1 MATMQEIE
9 TWRGR
14 KLVDRDGDKIGT
26 IEEVYLDR
34 SSGEPEWLAVKTGLF
49 GSNLSFVPIR
59 DASAK
64 GDDVR
69 VQHEKDL
76 VKDAP
81 NVEADGE
88 LSPEEERRLYQ
99 HYGRSDYDDWSD
111 TSEDRTEG
119 VLGRDRRDR
128 FAEGRGGDADR
139 ERDLDR
145 EGDARGTVGRDT
157 SGPTTDDAM
166 TRSEEELRVG
176 TERRETGRAR
186 LRKYVVTEDVQ
197 ETVPVE
203 REEVRV
209 DREPITDANRDAAL
223 DGPEISEEEH
233 EVTLH
238 AEEPVVEKRTVP
250 KERVRLD
257 KDVHRDEE
265 TVNEQVREER
275 IEAEG
280 DAKAKDRR
288 R

>member
-14 KLVDRDGDKIGT
+14 TLVDRDGDKIGK

-34 SSGEPEWLAVKTGLF
+34 NSGDPEWVAVKTGML
-49 GSNLSFVPIR
+49 GSRVSFVPIR
-59 DASAK
+59 DASAE

-69 VQHEKDL
+69 VQHEKSL

-81 NVEADGE
+81 NVDADGE
-88 LSPEEERRLYQ
+88 LSRDEERRLYE

-119 VLGRDRRDR
+119 LYGRDDDARTTT
-128 FAEGRGGDADR
+128 GRGDDVRGKTTGRGDRAD
-139 ERDLDR
+139 
-145 EGDARGTVGRDT
+145 TVGRDT

-166 TRSEEELRVG
+166 TRSEDEVRVG

-186 LRKYVVTEDVQ
+186 LRKHVVTENVE
-197 ETVPVE
+197 ETVPVQ
-203 REEVRV
+203 REKVRV
-209 DREPITDANRDAAL
+209 DREPITDANRDQAMA
-223 DGPEISEEEH
+223 GPEISEEEH

-238 AEEPVVEKRTVP
+238 TEEPVVEKRTVP

-257 KDVHRDEE
+257 KDVHTDEE
-265 TVNEQVREER
+265 TVNEEVRKER

-280 DAKAKDRR
+280 DAEGRL
-288 R
+288 